1 MSITSA
7 AHPNQSQVD
16 RCWSQLARAVN
27 FRSPA
32 RLRNHTH
39 DHPLEE
45 DHLKRGSVSDPVAP
59 DEHCLFA
66 NGTVV
71 ILQSTRR
78 DKSPGSGID
87 CDYVLEGSFNAG
99 PYVRILTFSTNMQI
113 FLAIILSLFLLE
125 GSLTSPTPTTL
136 NKEALRRSEAKTLLD
151 ERIMFNGGFGL
162 DNGFLNS
169 GSSGPSSVTSST
181 DSASLIGP
189 LGLTSN
195 YDSVPAYSFI
205 VCLGTEF

>member
-99 PYVRILTFSTNMQI
+99 PYVRIL
-113 FLAIILSLFLLE
+113 
-125 GSLTSPTPTTL
+125 LTSPTPTTL

-195 YDSVPAYSFI
+195 YDSVPA
-205 VCLGTEF
+205 